1 MDDSAA
7 LDPRRWAALAVLLTG
22 AFLAPLDFFIVNV
35 ALPSITAGIGATP
48 ADVQLVIS
56 GYAVVYAVCL
66 ITGGRLGDIW
76 GRKIVFLIG
85 LAAFAL
91 ASGLCGLAWSPRS
104 LIVGRVIQALAAAAM
119 APQALASVHAL
130 FPPHERGRA
139 LSIFGI
145 TIALASVAGQLL
157 GGALVTANIDGVGWR
172 LIFLINLPVSAITF
186 AAAIPLLR
194 ETRGAHRPRLDL
206 GGVLLSGAAL
216 SAFVVPL
223 IEGRERGWPWWCI
236 VMLLASPLL
245 GEAFRRYEVA
255 LAATGGEPLID
266 MAVFRAPGLRRGLLA
281 IATIYMLLDLS
292 AGRAGPLRLAGRHG
306 DRAAFGGL
314 AGRVPGGVLRGPSDR
329 ARLVLDRV
337 SAVGRGPRGDRSGGA
352 RGARGDAAEPVA
364 AGAEPVAGGP
374 GAGAHHPHHG
384 AGGGGTGGAAA
395 CGAGGRTG
403 QFGAAGE
410 CRPWRGGAGRAVF
423 RAVGQ
428 RDRAGGDHARF
439 FWRAGGNCPISC
451 ARGHIGSG
459 AGPAAKNISVVG

>member
-104 LIVGRVIQALAAAAM
+104 LIVGLAAAAM

-281 IATIYMLLDLS
+281 IATIYMLAAFFLTFSIYLQAGLGRSAWQAGMAIVPLS
-292 AGRAGPLRLAGRHG
+292 VGSLVGSLVVSSVARLTGRASSSIGYLL
-306 DRAAFGGL
+306 
-314 AGRVPGGVLRGPSDR
+314 
-329 ARLVLDRV
+329 
-337 SAVGRGPRGDRSGGA
+337 SAVGLA
-352 RGARGDAAEPVA
+352 ATALVVRGAPAGMLPNPLLLAPSLSLVGLGLGLTIPTMVRVVVERVEPRHAGLVGGLVNSALQVSAALGVA
-364 AGAEPVAGGP
+364 VLGGLY
-374 GAGAHHPHHG
+374 
-384 AGGGGTGGAAA
+384 
-395 CGAGGRTG
+395 
-403 QFGAAGE
+403 F
-410 CRPWRGGAGRAVF
+410 VLL
-423 RAVGQ
+423 
-428 RDRAGGDHARF
+428 
-439 FWRAGGNCPISC
+439 
-451 ARGHIGSG
+451 GS
-459 AGPAAKNISVVG
+459 ATGPAAITRAFSGVLVGIALFHALGGILAAGLGQPRKTSR